1 MALDILTEDKIIIKN
16 QVSNWIEAIEIAS
29 EPLLDNNIINHDYI
43 TSMIESV
50 HEFGHILL

>member
-29 EPLLDNNIINHDYI
+29 EPLLDNNIINHD
-43 TSMIESV
+43 
-50 HEFGHILL
+50 